1 MARLEP
7 RLRSLAGQF
16 LDSRNGNVEADFVQY
31 LSSPFVV
38 QSRGIHLC
46 MGASL
51 VRLQIRIALKELLLI
66 TTIVELGDVGAVRK
80 IYPVNGCAA
89 PTFER
94 PERAPG
100 AARYSHEACAQ
111 GNGERLTITP
121 TQLFRGLASDCGKR
135 SSSILRTTLPS
146 GRPTKPGAWSR

>member
-121 TQLFRGLASDCGKR
+121 TQLYRAFATYCCTKTSLAKVA
-135 SSSILRTTLPS
+135 ILPS
-146 GRPTKPGAWSR
+146 VRPTICAA